1 MRGKSGSLKCG
12 RNGASG
18 SLKCGRNGA
27 WQKCGVMCKVR
38 GVGQCSMSLF
48 ITLVGYCIVAIVCTV
63 RPTLD

>member
-1 MRGKSGSLKCG
+1 MRGK
-12 RNGASG
+12 SG